1 MLYKVGLQFVHNCG
15 QRVRHSKETR
25 AAFKQASSAWPREVS
40 TREEAERLRASLPPE
55 LQAVTE
61 VYEFIYL

>member
-1 MLYKVGLQFVHNCG
+1 MLYKVGLRFTQDG
-15 QRVRHSKETR
+15 GRRIRHTQEVR